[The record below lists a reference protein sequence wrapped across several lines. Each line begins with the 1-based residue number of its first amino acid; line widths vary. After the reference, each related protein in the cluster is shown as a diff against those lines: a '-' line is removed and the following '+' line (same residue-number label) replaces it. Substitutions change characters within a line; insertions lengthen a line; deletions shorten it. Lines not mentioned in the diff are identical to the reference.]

1 MRFFEK
7 ILMVKSCLH
16 AKNQI
21 KWSMI
26 LKCWASIT
34 IQQNVEK
41 LWIFFSPISLQ
52 YICSEWIA
60 FKLIM
65 LSWVCYF
72 LCLMILDCWTSLTFN
87 QSFLV
92 SCIYGHPKALFL
104 LKSLISSINSFISSN
119 TSDAKYLECNQKGP
133 LTECL
138 GPWSKL

>member
-1 MRFFEK
+1 MRAIFWKDPNGKKAAFMQMTYDLEMLS
-7 ILMVKSCLH
+7 IY
-16 AKNQI
+16 NYPT
-21 KWSMI
+21 
-26 LKCWASIT
+26 KCREAL
-34 IQQNVEK
+34 NN
-41 LWIFFSPISLQ
+41 FSPISLQ

-65 LSWVCYF
+65 LSWVCYFF

-104 LKSLISSINSFISSN
+104 LKSLISSSINSFNSSN
-119 TSDAKYLECNQKGP
+119 TSDAKYLKCNQKDP